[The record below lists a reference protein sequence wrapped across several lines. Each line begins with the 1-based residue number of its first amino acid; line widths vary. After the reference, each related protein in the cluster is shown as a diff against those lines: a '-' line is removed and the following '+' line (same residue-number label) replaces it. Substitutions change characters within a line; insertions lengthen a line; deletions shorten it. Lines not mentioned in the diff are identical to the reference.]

1 MGTWKTN
8 NEDLRLIESLAFQCV
23 KSKSIMKP
31 QSYSAMLKELGVYE
45 AK

>member
-1 MGTWKTN
+1 MGIWKTN
-8 NEDLRLIESLAFQCV
+8 ENDMKLIESLAFQCV